1 MVNQSALVRARS
13 GDGLAFAEL
22 TQPFRRE
29 LLLHCYRMLGTIQDA
44 EDLLQET
51 LVAAWRGLD
60 RFEERS
66 GLRTWLYRIATNR
79 CLNALRA
86 RDRRPDMYTPEVPLP
101 EPSRVVEPLWLDPF
115 PDTLLSRLPD
125 GAPGPEVALE
135 QRESLRLAFLVA
147 LHSLAPRQR
156 AVLLLRDVL
165 GYRTAEVASML
176 ETTEDAVGSALK
188 RARATLATQ
197 PPDTAPAP
205 GSPAERAVVDEF
217 ADAFQRGDVRRVV
230 ALLTDDAWLTMPP
243 LPLEYQGPERVAHFL
258 VTIPF
263 RGARSYRLVPTRAN
277 TQPAFGAY
285 LRDAHSPIWHAHG
298 LVVLTLSGTE
308 ISAVTRF
315 MDTCLL
321 RQFGLPRTLRD

>member
-125 GAPGPEVALE
+125 GAPGPEAALE

-165 GYRTAEVASML
+165 GYRTAEVARML
-176 ETTEDAVGSALK
+176 ETTEHAVGSALK

-315 MDTCLL
+315 MDTGLL

>member
-125 GAPGPEVALE
+125 GAPGPEAALE

-165 GYRTAEVASML
+165 GYRTAEVARML

-230 ALLTDDAWLTMPP
+230 GEQGDDAWLTMPP

-315 MDTCLL
+315 MDTGLL
-321 RQFGLPRTLRD
+321 RHFGLPRTLRD

>member
-115 PDTLLSRLPD
+115 PDTLLFRLPD
-125 GAPGPEVALE
+125 GAPGPEAALE

-165 GYRTAEVASML
+165 GYRTAEVARML

-315 MDTCLL
+315 MDTGLL

>member
-125 GAPGPEVALE
+125 GAPGPEAALE

-165 GYRTAEVASML
+165 GYRTAEVARML

-217 ADAFQRGDVRRVV
+217 ADAFQRGDVPRVV
-230 ALLTDDAWLTMPP
+230 ALLTDGAWLTMPP

-315 MDTCLL
+315 MDTGLL
-321 RQFGLPRTLRD
+321 RHFGLPRTLRD

>member
-125 GAPGPEVALE
+125 GAPGPEAALE

-165 GYRTAEVASML
+165 GYRTAEVARML

-315 MDTCLL
+315 MDTGLL
-321 RQFGLPRTLRD
+321 RHFGLPRTLRD

>member
-60 RFEERS
+60 RFEERA

-101 EPSRVVEPLWLDPF
+101 EPTRVVDPLWLEPF
-115 PDTLLSRLPD
+115 PDLLLSQLPD
-125 GAPGPEVALE
+125 GAPGPEAVLE
-135 QRESLRLAFLVA
+135 QRESLRLAFLVTV
-147 LHSLAPRQR
+147 HSLPPRQR

-165 GYRTAEVASML
+165 GYRTAEVARML
-176 ETTEDAVGSALK
+176 ETSEDAVGSALK
-188 RARATLATQ
+188 RARATLTTQ
-197 PPDTAPAP
+197 PPDNAPAP
-205 GSPAERAVVDEF
+205 GSPAEQAVVDEF
-217 ADAFQRGDVRRVV
+217 ADAFQDGDVPRVV

-243 LPLEYQGPERVAHFL
+243 LPLEYQGPERVAEFL

-298 LVVLTLSGTE
+298 LVVLTLTGSE

-315 MDTCLL
+315 MDTGLL
-321 RQFGLPRTLRD
+321 RHFGLPRTLRD

>member
-115 PDTLLSRLPD
+115 PDTLLFRLPD
-125 GAPGPEVALE
+125 GAPGPEAALE

-165 GYRTAEVASML
+165 GYRTAEVARML

-243 LPLEYQGPERVAHFL
+243 MPLEYQGPERVAHFL

-315 MDTCLL
+315 MDTGLL